1 MSLNPRDADGL
12 ASQDLE
18 GNIHGTVDTR
28 GVFCLRRAR
37 LLVGKAGL
45 VESGQRQTAYL
56 CGPGFSP

>member
-18 GNIHGTVDTR
+18 GNVPCTEDTR
-28 GVFCLRRAR
+28 GVFCLRRACP
-37 LLVGKAGL
+37 LVGKAGL
-45 VESGQRQTAYL
+45 VEAGQRQTAYL